1 MFLIFRALADT
12 DADGRMNSIEFTI
25 ACKLISLKLRGL
37 ELPKVIPSNL
47 WNSVQSLSNL
57 KIFFLYVIELNY
69 LYTIYIFRFSS

>member
-1 MFLIFRALADT
+1 MYVIYNFRSLADT
-12 DADGRMNSIEFTI
+12 DADGRMNIVEFTI

-57 KIFFLYVIELNY
+57 NIFTNCLY
-69 LYTIYIFRFSS
+69 

>member
-12 DADGRMNSIEFTI
+12 DADGRMNIIEFTI